1 MKYRCIIVDDEKL
14 ARTLLEEYIS
24 KFPLLEIAALC
35 KDPMEAL
42 ETLQEEPI
50 DLMFLDIQMPE
61 LTGIEFL
68 KTLQKK
74 PVVIFTTAYSEYAL
88 EGYQL
93 DVIDYL
99 LKPFSFERFSKAV
112 NKAMEY
118 IKLQESV
125 KTGEKYR
132 EKEFIPVHADHKI
145 YKVLLDDIEYIEGLR
160 EYVSYFT
167 KEKRIIALESLKRL
181 EELLPSDRFIR
192 THRSYIVPIRK
203 IRAVEGNQVEIGG
216 KKLPIG
222 RSYKEEVMRRIF
234 GEGEAGSKKKEE

>member
-1 MKYRCIIVDDEKL
+1 MKYRCLIVDDEKL

-24 KFPLLEIAALC
+24 KFPQLEITAQC
-35 KDPMEAL
+35 KNPMEAI
-42 ETLQEEPI
+42 EVLQEAPV

-68 KTLQKK
+68 KTLQHK

-112 NKAMEY
+112 NKAIEY
-118 IKLQESV
+118 IKLMDARKDGV
-125 KTGEKYR
+125 KKPE
-132 EKEFIPVHADHKI
+132 EEFIPVHADYKT
-145 YKVLLDDIEYIEGLR
+145 YKVMLDDIEYIEGLK

-181 EELLPSDRFIR
+181 EQILPPDRFLRI
-192 THRSYIVPIRK
+192 HRSYIVPMRK
-203 IRAVEGNQVEIGG
+203 IKAVEGNQVDIGG

-222 RSYKEEVMRRIF
+222 RSYKDEVMQRVF
-234 GEGEAGSKKKEE
+234 GKKEG